1 MKKLIYT
8 FLAVSII
15 FSACKKEEGC
25 TDPTA
30 TNYNADAEKDD
41 GSCIAVISGCTD
53 QTALNYNS
61 LANTDDG
68 SCIDIIL
75 GCMNPIATNYNA
87 NATEDDGSCIYGIV
101 GVWTPTSVDIDSS
114 MTTTIAGDIIDVF
127 DFGDG
132 PEILSYSGSQT
143 MTPEEADMEGTM
155 EFTADGY
162 AIFAGEDTSL
172 YTYSNDMLIIIDEDE
187 EMEFACTFTE
197 TDLTLTMEESMDTAF
212 TEPMLVMLGFANGD
226 VTVSASQ
233 RMTINC
239 SRNTAVNTNVNQRIG
254 NTNHSWFVK
263 PKFNTAKLIN
273 SIKQK

>member
-1 MKKLIYT
+1 MKKVLYT
-8 FLAVSII
+8 LLAVSII
-15 FSACKKEEGC
+15 FAACKKEEDEVTTPVTPVGISGC
-25 TDPTA
+25 MNAMA
-30 TNYNADAEKDD
+30 TNYNSSATNDD
-41 GSCIAVISGCTD
+41 GSCTYS
-53 QTALNYNS
+53 
-61 LANTDDG
+61 
-68 SCIDIIL
+68 
-75 GCMNPIATNYNA
+75 
-87 NATEDDGSCIYGIV
+87 IV
-101 GVWTPTSVDIDSS
+101 GVWTPTSVTQDTS
-114 MTTTIAGDIIDVF
+114 MTTTIAGEIVEEF

-132 PEILSYSGSQT
+132 LEILTYSGSQT
-143 MTPEEADMEGTM
+143 MTPEEADMEGNM

-162 AIFAGEDTSL
+162 AIFAGADTSL

-226 VTVSASQ
+226 VTISASQ
-233 RMTINC
+233 AMTINC

>member
-15 FSACKKEEGC
+15 FAACKKEDDTPVPVVVNGC
-25 TDPTA
+25 TNATA
-30 TNYNADAEKDD
+30 TNYNSNATNDD
-41 GSCIAVISGCTD
+41 GSCTFAV
-53 QTALNYNS
+53 N
-61 LANTDDG
+61 
-68 SCIDIIL
+68 
-75 GCMNPIATNYNA
+75 GCMDPIATNYNA
-87 NATEDDGSCIYGIV
+87 LATVDDGSCNYGIV
-101 GVWTPTSVDIDSS
+101 GTWTPTSVVQDSS
-114 MTTTIAGDIIDVF
+114 LTTTIAGEIVYEF

-132 PEILSYSGSQT
+132 LEILTYSGSQT
-143 MTPEEADMEGTM
+143 MTPEEAEMEGTM

-187 EMEFACTFTE
+187 EMELACTFTE

-226 VTVSASQ
+226 ITVSASQ

-239 SRNTAVNTNVNQRIG
+239 SRNTAVNTNLNQRIG
-254 NTNHSWFVK
+254 NTNHNWFVK
-263 PKFNTAKLIN
+263 PKFNNI
-273 SIKQK
+273 IKNIKK

>member
-1 MKKLIYT
+1 MKKLLYT

-15 FSACKKEEGC
+15 FAACKKEDEVVL
-25 TDPTA
+25 PT
-30 TNYNADAEKDD
+30 
-41 GSCIAVISGCTD
+41 VISGCTD
-53 QTALNYNS
+53 VLAQNYNS
-61 LANTDDG
+61 NATVDNGFCTYITVISGCMDTIATNYNPLATIDDG
-68 SCIDIIL
+68 SCIL
-75 GCMNPIATNYNA
+75 
-87 NATEDDGSCIYGIV
+87 GIV
-101 GVWTPTSVDIDSS
+101 GVWTPTSVDKDSS
-114 MTTTIAGDIIDVF
+114 TTTTIAGEIVYEF

-132 PEILSYSGSQT
+132 LEILTYSGSQT

-187 EMEFACTFTE
+187 EMELACTFTE

-239 SRNTAVNTNVNQRIG
+239 SRNTAVNTNLNQRIG
-254 NTNHSWFVK
+254 NTNHNWFVK
-263 PKFNTAKLIN
+263 PKFNNIIK
-273 SIKQK
+273 SIKK

>member
-1 MKKLIYT
+1 MKKLLYT

-15 FSACKKEEGC
+15 FAACKKEDDTPVVVNGC
-25 TDPTA
+25 TDA
-30 TNYNADAEKDD
+30 
-41 GSCIAVISGCTD
+41 S
-53 QTALNYNS
+53 
-61 LANTDDG
+61 AN
-68 SCIDIIL
+68 
-75 GCMNPIATNYNA
+75 NFNA
-87 NATEDDGSCIYGIV
+87 NATNDDGSCIYSGCSDSTATNYNPLATIDDGSCILGIV
-101 GVWTPTSVDIDSS
+101 GVWTPTSVDKDSS
-114 MTTTIAGDIIDVF
+114 MTTTIAGEIVYEF

-132 PEILSYSGSQT
+132 LEILTYSGSQT

-187 EMEFACTFTE
+187 EMELACTFTE
-197 TDLTLTMEESMDTAF
+197 TDLTLILEESMDTAF

-254 NTNHSWFVK
+254 NTNHNWFVK
-263 PKFNTAKLIN
+263 PKFNNIIK
-273 SIKQK
+273 SIKK